1 MLEWFD
7 WAHHERILNMPARP
21 ELVEGCERINFIK
34 EQSMLSYLLQ
44 YNRYMSLIGI
54 IIILFI
60 AFLFSNNKRK
70 ICLRTIFS
78 SLFLLFLIGFLT
90 LKVSG
95 GQRVLESISSVI
107 AKIYLL
113 ADDGARFIFGN
124 LVDVNSNWGFIFGI
138 KVLPIIIFFGALTSI
153 LFYLGIIQKFVQVI
167 GFVLRPFLGT
177 SGSETLCA
185 VANSFLGQTEAPL
198 LIRNYLSNMTKSEL
212 FVVMVSGMAT
222 ISGSILAVFAAMGIP
237 AKFMLSASV
246 MAIPASILIAK
257 IFYPEVDT
265 SETANGKIEES
276 KSSATNIFDAIAT
289 GTFDGLHLAVNVAA
303 MLIVFISLIGLINL
317 LLSGFSGY
325 LNDWFNLGLPTL
337 SLNYFFSWIFA
348 PFAYLL
354 GFTGQGIADVATLLG
369 TKITINELIAYSQ
382 MVKMNL
388 TERGQAI
395 ITMALCG
402 FANFSCIGIQIGG
415 IGALAPE
422 KRKWLTELGLKTVFA
437 ASLANLLSAMVANLI
452 L

>member
-337 SLNYFFSWIFA
+337 NLNYFFSWIFA

>member
-1 MLEWFD
+1 
-7 WAHHERILNMPARP
+7 
-21 ELVEGCERINFIK
+21 
-34 EQSMLSYLLQ
+34 
-44 YNRYMSLIGI
+44 MSLLGI
-54 IIILFI
+54 AVILAI

-70 ICLRTIFS
+70 INIRTIFS
-78 SLFLLFLIGFLT
+78 SLLILFSLGFLT
-90 LKVSG
+90 LRFSG
-95 GQRVLESISSVI
+95 GQKVLGSISSAI
-107 AKIYLL
+107 AKLYLL

-124 LVDVNSNWGFIFGI
+124 LVDINANWGFIFGI

-153 LFYLGIIQKFVQVI
+153 LFYLGIIQKFVLFI
-167 GFVLRPFLGT
+167 GFALRPLLVT

-198 LIRNYLSNMTKSEL
+198 LVRNYLSGMTRSEL

-222 ISGSILAVFAAMGIP
+222 ISGSILAVFAA
-237 AKFMLSASV
+237 KFMLSASV

-257 IFYPEVDT
+257 MIYPEVDK
-265 SETANGKIEES
+265 SQTADGKLEEC
-276 KSSATNIFDAIAT
+276 KSGCSNIFDAIAT
-289 GTFDGLHLAVNVAA
+289 GTFDGLQLAVNVAA

-317 LLSGFSGY
+317 LLGEFSIA
-325 LNDWFNLGLPTL
+325 LNAWFSLNLPIF
-337 SLNYFFSWIFA
+337 SLNYFFSWVFA

-354 GFTGQGIADVATLLG
+354 GFQGESLTDVATLLG

-388 TERGQAI
+388 SERGQAI

-415 IGALAPE
+415 IGALAPD

>member
-289 GTFDGLHLAVNVAA
+289 GTFDGLHLEVNVAA
-303 MLIVFISLIGLINL
+303 MLIVFISLIGLITL

-325 LNDWFNLGLPTL
+325 LNDWFNLGLPIL

-354 GFTGQGIADVATLLG
+354 GFTGQGIAAVATLLG

-415 IGALAPE
+415 IGALAPD

>member
-1 MLEWFD
+1 
-7 WAHHERILNMPARP
+7 
-21 ELVEGCERINFIK
+21 
-34 EQSMLSYLLQ
+34 
-44 YNRYMSLIGI
+44 MSLIGI

>member
-1 MLEWFD
+1 
-7 WAHHERILNMPARP
+7 
-21 ELVEGCERINFIK
+21 
-34 EQSMLSYLLQ
+34 
-44 YNRYMSLIGI
+44 MSLLGI
-54 IIILFI
+54 AVILAI

-70 ICLRTIFS
+70 INIRTIFS
-78 SLFLLFLIGFLT
+78 SLLILFSLGFLT
-90 LKVSG
+90 LRFSG
-95 GQRVLESISSVI
+95 GQKVLGSISSAI
-107 AKIYLL
+107 AKLYLL

-124 LVDVNSNWGFIFGI
+124 LVDINANWGFIFGI

-222 ISGSILAVFAAMGIP
+222 ISGSILAVFAVMG
-237 AKFMLSASV
+237 
-246 MAIPASILIAK
+246 IPASILIAK

-289 GTFDGLHLAVNVAA
+289 GTFDGLHLEVNVAA
-303 MLIVFISLIGLINL
+303 MLIVFISLIGLITL

>member
-1 MLEWFD
+1 MFLID
-7 WAHHERILNMPARP
+7 Y
-21 ELVEGCERINFIK
+21 LVE
-34 EQSMLSYLLQ
+34 
-44 YNRYMSLIGI
+44 YNRYMSLLGI
-54 IIILFI
+54 AVILAI

-70 ICLRTIFS
+70 INIRTIFS
-78 SLFLLFLIGFLT
+78 SLLILFSLGFLT
-90 LKVSG
+90 LRFSG
-95 GQRVLESISSVI
+95 GQKVLGSISSAI
-107 AKIYLL
+107 AKLYLL

-124 LVDVNSNWGFIFGI
+124 LVDINANWGFIFGI

-153 LFYLGIIQKFVQVI
+153 LFYLGIIQKFVLFI
-167 GFVLRPFLGT
+167 GFALRPLLGT

-198 LIRNYLSNMTKSEL
+198 LVRNYLSGMTRSEL

-222 ISGSILAVFAAMGIP
+222 ISGSILAVFAAMGVP

-257 IFYPEVDT
+257 MIYPEVDK
-265 SETANGKIEES
+265 SQTADGKLEEC
-276 KSSATNIFDAIAT
+276 KSGCSNIFDAIAT
-289 GTFDGLHLAVNVAA
+289 GTFDGLQLAVNVAA

-317 LLSGFSGY
+317 LLGEFSIA
-325 LNDWFNLGLPTL
+325 LNAWFSLNLPIF
-337 SLNYFFSWIFA
+337 SLNYFFSWVFA

-354 GFTGQGIADVATLLG
+354 GFQGESLTDVATLLG

-388 TERGQAI
+388 SERGQAI

-415 IGALAPE
+415 IGALAPD